1 MRPSNPRLN
10 FKPTRKL
17 TLNET
22 FDKYGRLIQMLGTT
36 VLQPGGTYGQPL
48 LNTPTETPQAGT
60 TEIWEIYNLTG
71 DTHPIH
77 FHLVN
82 VQVLSRQAFCRQ
94 VWPIYQDGDAD
105 GRRTR
110 MKGAGRK
117 RSE

>member
-1 MRPSNPRLN
+1 MGCAS
-10 FKPTRKL
+10 TRKL

-22 FDKYGRLIQMLGTT
+22 FDKYGRLTQMLGTT

-48 LNTPTETPQAGT
+48 LNTPTETPKAGT

-82 VQVLSRQAFCRQ
+82 VQVLSRQPFVVKFGQFTKMGTPRH
-94 VWPIYQDGDAD
+94 
-105 GRRTR
+105 RSR
-110 MKGAGRK
+110 MNGVGRK